1 MWLPLILLVYLT
13 TAHSFLIPRLSRLRG
28 KTLAETNTNRDIKTF
43 YYKQV
48 LDHFNYLPQSY
59 RTFQQRYF
67 INFKYWGGANSTA
80 PIFVCFG
87 GEAAIDS
94 VPDTIGFMTENAEK
108 FKALLVYIE
117 HRYYGKSIPFKSKA
131 KILKNIGYFSSAQAL
146 ADYAQVLI
154 YIKKTLQ
161 AENSPVIVIGGSYSG
176 MLAAWF
182 RMKYSHLAIGALASS
197 APILFMDDLIQ
208 PNAYYDVV
216 SRNFKE
222 ASASC
227 YNTIHSSWDEIDK
240 IASQPNGLMILSERF
255 NTCQTLNHS
264 VELSDYLKSMYTEA
278 AQFNIPPEYPVN
290 KICNAIDQASFG
302 NDILD
307 KIYSGLVSFF
317 GNQTCKDA
325 NPTYSSEIDMGW
337 GWQRCSEMVIPDGT
351 GNDTMFWPSPFNLN
365 NFVKKC
371 KKDYGVPPRPHWISS
386 YYGGQNIKLVLRR
399 VLTNLSKSLVAI
411 TTVNGSHCLDLMPSQ
426 QTDPKWLIEQR
437 KKEVKIIKRWI
448 KQYYNDLLS
457 FRLYLKLLVPLAAE
471 LQNCLFHVLRFSS
484 SPSAGT
490 ESVAGLQKQPVT
502 TRICFCCAC
511 LVLDEA
517 DCE

>member
-1 MWLPLILLVYLT
+1 MKPRFMWLPLILLVYLT
-13 TAHSFLIPRLSRLRG
+13 PAHSFLIPRLSRHHG

-67 INFKYWGGANSTA
+67 INFKYWSGANSTA

-87 GEAAIDS
+87 GEDAIDS

-108 FKALLVYIE
+108 FKALL
-117 HRYYGKSIPFKSKA
+117 A

-161 AENSPVIVIGGSYSG
+161 AENSPVVVIGGSYSG

-216 SRNFKE
+216 SRNFKQ

-255 NTCQTLNHS
+255 NTCRTLNHS
-264 VELSDYLKSMYTEA
+264 VELSNYLKSMYTEA

-290 KICNAIDQASFG
+290 KICNAMQRKRYVKKKICNAIDQASFG

-351 GNDTMFWPSPFNLN
+351 GNDTMFRPSPFNLN

-371 KKDYGVPPRPHWISS
+371 KKDYGVPSRPHWISS

-399 VLTNLSKSLVAI
+399 SSSNIIFSNGLKDPYSSGGVLTNLSKSLVAI
-411 TTVNGSHCLDLMPSQ
+411 TTFNGSHCLDLMPSQ

-448 KQYYNDLLS
+448 KQYYNDLRTLT
-457 FRLYLKLLVPLAAE
+457 LE
-471 LQNCLFHVLRFSS
+471 
-484 SPSAGT
+484 
-490 ESVAGLQKQPVT
+490 E
-502 TRICFCCAC
+502 
-511 LVLDEA
+511 
-517 DCE
+517 